1 MATRFWAV
9 RTRFKLMALAVP
21 GTSAFVPPNYTPP
34 NSDSLSPPRLRAVL
48 AARSM
53 TFARLAQSLDVSERY
68 LGFVVNGQRQSAPLL
83 QALRLHLGESA
94 WRFVCLRSNVLDIS
108 ELPAIERSGGT
119 P

>member
-1 MATRFWAV
+1 M
-9 RTRFKLMALAVP
+9 LMY
-21 GTSAFVPPNYTPP
+21 VPPNSAPI
-34 NSDSLSPPRLRAVL
+34 SPPRLRAVL

-83 QALRLHLGESA
+83 QALRLHLGEA
-94 WRFVCLRSNVLDIS
+94 VWRFVCMQTSVLDVS
-108 ELPAIERSGGT
+108 ELPPIAVVGGA

>member
-1 MATRFWAV
+1 M
-9 RTRFKLMALAVP
+9 
-21 GTSAFVPPNYTPP
+21 PPNYTPP

-83 QALRLHLGESA
+83 QALRLHLGDAA
-94 WRFVCLRSNVLDIS
+94 WRFVSMQSSVLDVS
-108 ELPAIERSGGT
+108 ELPPITRSGGT